1 MQGARQGRADPGAA
15 CGAYGLEAGVEPAGP
30 GRVAVE
36 RQDATREPDLVPVRH
51 GRIFQGAATGPMASA
66 WYAASG

>member
-15 CGAYGLEAGVEPAGP
+15 CGAYGLEAGVEPPDPVGLL
-30 GRVAVE
+30 E